1 MLWQIIISVFSILCL
16 VYYALLC
23 IRLRKWDSTFS
34 RFWLICGCAGLMFR
48 YLYIDGSDMLPA
60 LLLIL
65 TGIFLINRGE
75 DHPGDVSGREIGR
88 TAGGLQVSD
97 RVGRTG
103 GREADHGFAAK
114 KA

>member
-1 MLWQIIISVFSILCL
+1 MPCVLCAAVHPPSEMGFYILKILADMRVCGADVPVSVHR
-16 VYYALLC
+16 
-23 IRLRKWDSTFS
+23 RLRYASGAAPHS
-34 RFWLICGCAGLMFR
+34 
-48 YLYIDGSDMLPA
+48 DGNL
-60 LLLIL
+60 
-65 TGIFLINRGE
+65 LINRGE

>member
-1 MLWQIIISVFSILCL
+1 M
-16 VYYALLC
+16 A
-23 IRLRKWDSTFS
+23 RKLKIT
-34 RFWLICGCAGLMFR
+34 
-48 YLYIDGSDMLPA
+48 
-60 LLLIL
+60 
-65 TGIFLINRGE
+65 E
-75 DHPGDVSGREIGR
+75 HSGREIGR